1 MRFLLQR
8 IIAIIDLMKR
18 LPKSLLV
25 ALALTAVILTALIT
39 YILNSGGVKK
49 SDIDIAVNQA
59 KYLYEMEKG
68 KGRDFSTGPC
78 LSNALMPDWVA
89 DIAHSPRQTIDD
101 LAANQC
107 PAYLEGRARHF
118 VELDLEGNLIR
129 AR

>member
-25 ALALTAVILTALIT
+25 AMALTAVILTALIT
-39 YILNSGGVKK
+39 YILNSGGVTK

-59 KYLYEMEKG
+59 KYFYQMKRSQGEDLS
-68 KGRDFSTGPC
+68 FGPC
-78 LSNALMPDWVA
+78 ISNALMPDWVA
-89 DIAHSPRQTIDD
+89 DIAHNPREGIDD
-101 LAANQC
+101 LRENQC
-107 PAYLEGRARHF
+107 PAYLEGRAHHF